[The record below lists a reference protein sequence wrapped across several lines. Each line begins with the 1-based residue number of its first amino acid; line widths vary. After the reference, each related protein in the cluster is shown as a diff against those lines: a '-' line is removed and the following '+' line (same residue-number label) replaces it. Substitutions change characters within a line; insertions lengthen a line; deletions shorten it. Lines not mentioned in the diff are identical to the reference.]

1 MSRLKRR
8 ILWYIGAALV
18 AVQAVTSVLLAVSII
33 RMEILEMW
41 VVILI
46 IVSLILLLMIC
57 MAPIIFRKKHFG
69 VFRYIC
75 IIVSIIC
82 IAGSI
87 FAFRYTNAMNGFLDK
102 VSLGDEVENAGK
114 DVTKEPFIMYVSGTD
129 SRNNVEDPDARSD
142 VNILLVVN
150 PVTGKIL
157 SVSIPRDTY
166 VQIHGT
172 TGLKDKLTHA
182 GLNNDVERS
191 KATIEDFLG
200 NKFEID
206 YTVKVSFDTVVEV
219 VDQLDGI
226 DINSDKAMHLAAE
239 SKKNPSK
246 YCDYV
251 VGKQHVDG
259 DCALRFARE
268 RKSYARGDKHRGEN
282 QQEVLAAIINRFLS
296 SKKYLMKLPEI
307 LDIAADS
314 FETTFSRDDIT
325 EFMRFQLANNIDWQI
340 ESIGLD
346 GVGDMLPTHTYGEKE
361 PLWVMIPDEKSYEQI
376 IKKMEDNLKVEKNS

>member
-1 MSRLKRR
+1 
-8 ILWYIGAALV
+8 
-18 AVQAVTSVLLAVSII
+18 
-33 RMEILEMW
+33 
-41 VVILI
+41 
-46 IVSLILLLMIC
+46 MIC